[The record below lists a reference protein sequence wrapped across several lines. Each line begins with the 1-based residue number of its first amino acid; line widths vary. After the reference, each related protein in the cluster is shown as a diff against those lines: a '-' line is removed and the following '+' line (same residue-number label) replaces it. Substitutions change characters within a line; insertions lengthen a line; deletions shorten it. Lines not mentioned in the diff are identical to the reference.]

1 MHILKL
7 LKDMDLKGFLS
18 SWTTFGFLVGGVW
31 PADKEQNKN
40 KLKSG
45 QQKTFMENNGQFSV
59 LSRINVFVLV
69 LWS

>member
-7 LKDMDLKGFLS
+7 IKDMDLKGFLA

-31 PADKEQNKN
+31 PAHKEQNKN

-45 QQKTFMENNGQFSV
+45 QQKTFMENYGLFSV
-59 LSRINVFVLV
+59 LS
-69 LWS
+69 